1 MSDTLP
7 GFEGYDWNGVFVPRG
22 TPAAIVNKLN
32 AAFNRAI
39 VSPQVTARFA
49 ELNIESRQN
58 SPQEFRAYVEDQMA
72 LWSRVVK
79 EANIKLG

>member
-1 MSDTLP
+1 VLP
-7 GFEGYDWNGVFVPRG
+7 
-22 TPAAIVNKLN
+22 L
-32 AAFNRAI
+32 
-39 VSPQVTARFA
+39 VTARFA
-49 ELNIESRQN
+49 ELNIDSRQN

>member
-1 MSDTLP
+1 
-7 GFEGYDWNGVFVPRG
+7 
-22 TPAAIVNKLN
+22 VNKLN
-32 AAFNRAI
+32 AALNAVI
-39 VSPQVTARFA
+39 VSPQVKARFT

-58 SPQEFRAYVEDQMA
+58 SPQEFGAYIEDQMA

>member
-1 MSDTLP
+1 M
-7 GFEGYDWNGVFVPRG
+7 FVPHG
-22 TPAAIVNKLN
+22 TPVAIVNKLN

-39 VSPQVTARFA
+39 VAPQVTARFA

-58 SPQEFRAYVEDQMA
+58 SPEDFRAYVEDQMA

>member
-1 MSDTLP
+1 MRKFNAT
-7 GFEGYDWNGVFVPRG
+7 
-22 TPAAIVNKLN
+22 LN
-32 AAFNRAI
+32 AAI
-39 VSPQVTARFA
+39 VSPQVTARFT

-58 SPQEFRAYVEDQMA
+58 SPEEFRAYVEDQMA

>member
-1 MSDTLP
+1 
-7 GFEGYDWNGVFVPRG
+7 
-22 TPAAIVNKLN
+22 VNKLN

-49 ELNIESRQN
+49 EFNIESRQN

>member
-1 MSDTLP
+1 
-7 GFEGYDWNGVFVPRG
+7 
-22 TPAAIVNKLN
+22 VNKLN

-39 VSPQVTARFA
+39 VSPQVTTRFA

-58 SPQEFRAYVEDQMA
+58 SPQEFRTYVEDQMA

>member
-1 MSDTLP
+1 M
-7 GFEGYDWNGVFVPRG
+7 FVPHG
-22 TPAAIVNKLN
+22 APAPIVNKLN
-32 AAFNRAI
+32 AALNAPI
-39 VSPQVTARFA
+39 VSPQVTTRFA

-58 SPQEFRAYVEDQMA
+58 SPQEFRAYVDDQMA

>member
-1 MSDTLP
+1 V
-7 GFEGYDWNGVFVPRG
+7 G
-22 TPAAIVNKLN
+22 KLN
-32 AAFNRAI
+32 AALNAAI

-58 SPQEFRAYVEDQMA
+58 TPEEFRAYVEVQMA

>member
-1 MSDTLP
+1 
-7 GFEGYDWNGVFVPRG
+7 
-22 TPAAIVNKLN
+22 
-32 AAFNRAI
+32 
-39 VSPQVTARFA
+39 VTARFA

>member
-1 MSDTLP
+1 MK
-7 GFEGYDWNGVFVPRG
+7 
-22 TPAAIVNKLN
+22 KLN
-32 AAFNRAI
+32 AAFNTAI

-58 SPQEFRAYVEDQMA
+58 SPDEFRAYVEDQMA